1 MSPFST
7 KRNTF
12 PVNRE
17 PSHYAGRSTVCTHY
31 VCTYFFVVGLSQLS
45 RAQRVRVCD
54 LSSGGTSQ
62 KSAST
67 SAGPEMS
74 PESVMERVSRAS
86 STSLVAEA
94 SKASRRASHYHGA
107 QAKRASKPSSASS
120 GSSTAGK
127 TSGAISPL
135 PQKMTDT
142 ASEAKIYQLREQI
155 ALLTHGKPISSPVG
169 CGLGADTLDEVRSA
183 PDPTKT
189 AQKAGAERDQVR
201 SSVSVKSF
209 SDRDSGYKD
218 DSQPE
223 EG

>member
-1 MSPFST
+1 M
-7 KRNTF
+7 
-12 PVNRE
+12 
-17 PSHYAGRSTVCTHY
+17 
-31 VCTYFFVVGLSQLS
+31 L
-45 RAQRVRVCD
+45 
-54 LSSGGTSQ
+54 
-62 KSAST
+62 
-67 SAGPEMS
+67 
-74 PESVMERVSRAS
+74 ERVSRAS

-107 QAKRASKPSSASS
+107 QAQRASKPSSVS
-120 GSSTAGK
+120 SSTVGK

-135 PQKMTDT
+135 QQKMTDT

-155 ALLTHGKPISSPVG
+155 ALLTHGKPVSSPVG
-169 CGLGADTLDEVRSA
+169 CGLGADTLDEVKSA
-183 PDPTKT
+183 PDPIKA
-189 AQKAGAERDQVR
+189 AQKAGAERDQGR